1 MIWLDLVLRWL
12 HILSACILVGGSFFM
27 YFAWFPGLAQVSEAA
42 RGEAL
47 AKVRR
52 GWAMWVGIASGLILI
67 SGFYN
72 VAMAS
77 IRYDVG
83 PVYNGLVA
91 LKIVLGL
98 ALMFLASV
106 LSGRSASAE
115 RYQAKG
121 KLWSGV
127 AVLLSVALVVAGGAM
142 RFQDKESRPKT
153 RRAAVRVDEPGPELN
168 IDLGIEGD
176 AAEDDEPAPFDPG
189 AEAVGEPV
197 PSEG

>member
-1 MIWLDLVLRWL
+1 MIWLDLALRWA

-27 YFAWFPGLAQVSEAA
+27 YFAWFPGLAQVSDKTRE
-42 RGEAL
+42 ETL

-91 LKIVLGL
+91 AKILLGL

-115 RYQAKG
+115 RCQPTISGFTQARCM
-121 KLWSGV
+121 
-127 AVLLSVALVVAGGAM
+127 AHM
-142 RFQDKESRPKT
+142 
-153 RRAAVRVDEPGPELN
+153 
-168 IDLGIEGD
+168 
-176 AAEDDEPAPFDPG
+176 
-189 AEAVGEPV
+189 
-197 PSEG
+197 

>member
-1 MIWLDLVLRWL
+1 MIWLDLALRWA

-27 YFAWFPGLAQVSEAA
+27 YFAWFPGLAQVSEKT
-42 RGEAL
+42 REETL

-91 LKIVLGL
+91 LKILLGL

-127 AVLLSVALVVAGGAM
+127 AVLLSIALVLAGGAM
-142 RFQDKESRPKT
+142 RFQDKESRPKN
-153 RRAAVRVDEPGPELN
+153 RGGSSQVEEPDPVLN
-168 IDLGIEGD
+168 IDMGTGGD
-176 AAEDDEPAPFDPG
+176 GVESDEPAPFDPG
-189 AEAVGEPV
+189 AEAVESPAR
-197 PSEG
+197 SEG

>member
-27 YFAWFPGLAQVSEAA
+27 YFAWFPGLAQANETA
-42 RGEAL
+42 RQETL
-47 AKVRR
+47 AKGRR
-52 GWAMWVGIASGLILI
+52 GWAMWVGVASGLILI

-83 PVYNGLVA
+83 PVYNGIVA
-91 LKIVLGL
+91 LKILLGL

-115 RYQAKG
+115 RYQARG
-121 KLWSGV
+121 KFWSGV
-127 AVLLSVALVVAGGAM
+127 AVLLSVALVLAGGAM
-142 RFQDKESRPKT
+142 RFQDKESRPKN
-153 RRAAVRVDEPGPELN
+153 RGGSRQVEEPGPELN
-168 IDLGIEGD
+168 IDMGTESDG
-176 AAEDDEPAPFDPG
+176 AASDEPAPFDPG
-189 AEAVGEPV
+189 AGAADAPA